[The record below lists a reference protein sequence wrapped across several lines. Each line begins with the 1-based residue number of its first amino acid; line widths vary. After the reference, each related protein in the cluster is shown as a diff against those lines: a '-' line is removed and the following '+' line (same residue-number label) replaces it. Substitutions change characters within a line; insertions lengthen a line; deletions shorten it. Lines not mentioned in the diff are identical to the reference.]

1 MERELDC
8 QGLACPE
15 PVVRTRALVQ
25 AEHPASLRVLVDN
38 AAAAENVSR
47 FLARSGYAPGVS
59 QQHDAL
65 WVVAATADGTAPA
78 DAGPCACQVTEALP
92 GNGRTLVLITTETLG
107 RGDEEL
113 GMKLMENFLSSL
125 RELGDNLWRVV
136 LLNGGVKHAARDGKA
151 LEALQA
157 LERAG
162 VSIYVCG
169 TCLSHYG
176 LLEHKRVGE
185 TTNMLDI
192 VTSLDLA
199 GKVIRP

>member
-8 QGLACPE
+8 QGFACPE

-25 AEHPASLRVLVDN
+25 TEHPASLRVLVDN

-65 WVVAATADGTAPA
+65 WVVAATADAPA
-78 DAGPCACQVTEALP
+78 DAEPCACQVTEALP
-92 GNGRTLVLITTETLG
+92 GNGRTLVLVTTETLG
-107 RGDEEL
+107 RGDDAL
-113 GMKLMENFLSSL
+113 GMKLMENFLGSL
-125 RELGDNLWRVV
+125 RELGERLWRVV

-157 LERAG
+157 LEQAG
-162 VSIYVCG
+162 VSVYVCG
-169 TCLSHYG
+169 TCLNHYG
-176 LLEHKRVGE
+176 LLEQKRVGE